1 MPDTNLVFSGVLPS
15 RDTLNGNTPVCY
27 TCILLFGLNKLRKIF
42 HKLLKGNS
50 SVSTFMFLKFYH
62 FRTGSR
68 LWGMVPIL
76 IWPWQEKLP
85 FQTSAHRHHMT
96 TLDSVKYLYSNLIY
110 TYSLSAPYSDFDS
123 SYLSLGKSWTP
134 DKRNP
139 HWTSILSPRMLEW
152 TTKCYEAVLTLEY
165 IIKILRY

>member
-1 MPDTNLVFSGVLPS
+1 MPDTNLVFSGIEGPMSIYNSLVVSEPRRGGIGVVGLLLLNTYKLQCVLPS
-15 RDTLNGNTPVCY
+15 RHTMNGNTPVRY
-27 TCILLFGLNKLRKIF
+27 TCILLFGLNKLRKFF

-96 TLDSVKYLYSNLIY
+96 TLDSVKYLYSNLIL
-110 TYSLSAPYSDFDS
+110 TVCRL
-123 SYLSLGKSWTP
+123 
-134 DKRNP
+134 
-139 HWTSILSPRMLEW
+139 HIMIL
-152 TTKCYEAVLTLEY
+152 TAAICH
-165 IIKILRY
+165 

>member
-1 MPDTNLVFSGVLPS
+1 MPS
-15 RDTLNGNTPVCY
+15 RHTMNGNTPVRY
-27 TCILLFGLNKLRKIF
+27 TGILLFGSNKLRKF
-42 HKLLKGNS
+42 FNKLLKGNS

-68 LWGMVPIL
+68 LWVMVPIL

-85 FQTSAHRHHMT
+85 FQTLAHRHHMT
-96 TLDSVKYLYSNLIY
+96 TLDSVKYLYSNLIL
-110 TYSLSAPYSDFDS
+110 SLSAPYYDFDS

-152 TTKCYEAVLTLEY
+152 TTKCYEAVLYLEY
-165 IIKILRY
+165 IIKILRH